1 MSEQYPK
8 SEGGMWKNSA
18 KASEKH
24 PDWRGHVEIS
34 SPQLRMLLAMAKDN
48 HPEFKL
54 KLQIA
59 AWQRV
64 AKQTGNE
71 YFYLGGEVYNP
82 PKDQAQRP
90 APAQAAVANNQV
102 QDAHSQ
108 LSDDDI
114 PF

>member
-48 HPEFKL
+48 QANPDPEFKL

-59 AWQRV
+59 AKTSPCSSRS
-64 AKQTGNE
+64 
-71 YFYLGGEVYNP
+71 
-82 PKDQAQRP
+82 
-90 APAQAAVANNQV
+90 
-102 QDAHSQ
+102 SQ
-108 LSDDDI
+108 QSSAGCPQSI
-114 PF
+114 I